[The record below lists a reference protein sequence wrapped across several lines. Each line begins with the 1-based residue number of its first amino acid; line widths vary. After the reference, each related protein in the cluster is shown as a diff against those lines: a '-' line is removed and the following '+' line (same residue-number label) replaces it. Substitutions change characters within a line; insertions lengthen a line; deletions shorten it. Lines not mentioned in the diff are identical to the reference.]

1 MLENL
6 IFGPHFGLLDPNVSH
21 NLFERFTC
29 TSS

>member
-6 IFGPHFGLLDPNVSH
+6 IFGPDFGLLDANKSH
-21 NLFERFTC
+21 NFFESFTC